1 MLQQAQGAGR
11 VKFIDLFAGLG
22 GFHQA
27 LAARGAEC
35 VFASELDPNLQDLYE
50 QNFGLRP
57 EGDIREIEL
66 DALPEHDLLCAGF
79 PCQPFSKAGDQK
91 GLECPQ
97 WGNLF
102 DYVVDVLRRKQPRYF
117 IIENVPNLIR
127 HNEGKTWQLICARL
141 RALGYDIRYERLSP
155 HMFGVPQRRERA
167 FIVGDLEG
175 LGSFTWPI
183 PQALPDVA
191 ITSVLDKN
199 PNDALKLN
207 AKQIQYLET
216 WQEFI
221 SAFPADEDLPSFP
234 IWAMEFGANYPLYG
248 ETPHKRSYKGLG
260 RYRGAFGEALKGRD
274 PSEVEAALP
283 GYARTRLDEFPDW
296 KIDFI
301 RKNRDFYA
309 RHKDIIDP
317 WLQKIRD
324 FPPSFQKLEW
334 NCKGAE
340 RDIWKHIIQFRAS
353 GIRIKKADVA
363 PSLIAMTTSQVP
375 IIAWEKRYMTPRE
388 CSRLQSMGALEHLP
402 ETKERAY
409 KAFGNAVNVDVV
421 GKIFD
426 ALTDRPCEDL
436 PIEMAVAAE

>member
-1 MLQQAQGAGR
+1 MR
-11 VKFIDLFAGLG
+11 FIDLFAGLG

-27 LAARGAEC
+27 LAARDAQC

-50 QNFGLRP
+50 KNFGLRP
-57 EGDIREIEL
+57 RGDIREIEL
-66 DALPEHDLLCAGF
+66 SAIPDHDVLCAGF
-79 PCQPFSKAGDQK
+79 PCQPFSKAGEQK

-102 DYVVDVLRRKQPRYF
+102 DYVVEVLRLKQPRYF

-127 HNEGKTWQLICARL
+127 HKQGKTWQLICDQL
-141 RALGYDIRYERLSP
+141 RGQGYDIRYERLSP

-167 FIVGDLEG
+167 FIVGDRQG
-175 LGSFTWPI
+175 LDGFAWPI
-183 PQALPDVA
+183 PEALPDVA
-191 ITSVLDKN
+191 ITSVLDTN

-207 AKQIQYLET
+207 EKQVQYLET
-216 WQEFI
+216 WQEFV
-221 SAFPADEDLPSFP
+221 SAFPKDEDLPSFP
-234 IWAMEFGANYPLYG
+234 IWAMEFGASYPLYG
-248 ETPHKRSYKGLG
+248 ETPHKRGYKSLG
-260 RYRGAFGEALKGRD
+260 RYRGAFGVPLKGLK
-274 PSEVEAALP
+274 PSEVEEALP
-283 GYARTRLDEFPDW
+283 SYARTTLDEFPDW

-317 WLQKIRD
+317 WLHKIRD

-340 RDIWKHIIQFRAS
+340 RNIWKHIIQFRAS
-353 GIRIKKADVA
+353 GIRVKKADAA

-388 CSRLQSMGALEHLP
+388 CSRLQSMGDLEHLP
-402 ETKERAY
+402 EAKERAY
-409 KAFGNAVNVDVV
+409 KAFGNAVNVDVIRH
-421 GKIFD
+421 IFD
-426 ALTDRPCEDL
+426 ALTDRPLEDVS
-436 PIEMAVAAE
+436 IEIAVAAE

>member
-1 MLQQAQGAGR
+1 M
-11 VKFIDLFAGLG
+11 KFIDLFAGLG

-35 VFASELDPNLQDLYE
+35 VFASELDTDLQDLYE
-50 QNFGLRP
+50 KNFGLQP
-57 EGDIREIEL
+57 AGDIREV
-66 DALPEHDLLCAGF
+66 ALATIPDHDLLCAGF

-102 DYVVDVLRRKQPRYF
+102 DYVVEVLRLKKPRYF

-127 HNEGKTWQLICARL
+127 HDKGKTWELICARL
-141 RALGYDIRYERLSP
+141 SGLGYDIRYERLSP

-167 FIVGDLEG
+167 FIIGDLEG
-175 LGSFTWPI
+175 LDRFAWPI
-183 PQALPDVA
+183 PNALPDVS
-191 ITSVLDKN
+191 ITSVLDNN
-199 PNDALKLN
+199 PNDVLNLN
-207 AKQIQYLET
+207 AKQIQYMET

-221 SAFPADEDLPSFP
+221 DAFPADEDLPSFP
-234 IWAMEFGANYPLYG
+234 IWAMEFGASYPLSG
-248 ETPHKRSYKGLG
+248 ETPHKRGYKGLG
-260 RYRGAFGEALKGRD
+260 RYRGAFGEPLKGLNS
-274 PSEVEAALP
+274 PEVEAALP
-283 GYARTRLDEFPDW
+283 GYARTKLDEFPEW

-301 RKNRDFYA
+301 RKNRDFYV

-317 WLQKIRD
+317 LLPRIRS

-340 RDIWKHIIQFRAS
+340 RSIWKHIIQFRAS
-353 GIRIKKADVA
+353 GIRVKKADAA

-388 CSRLQSMGALEHLP
+388 CSRLQSMGSLEHLP

-421 GKIFD
+421 GQIFD
-426 ALTDRPCEDL
+426 ALIDRSLEDL
-436 PIEMAVAAE
+436 PSEMTVAAE